1 MRTRHSS
8 VVFLPVILSLLAFNG
23 YYPVQSL
30 PLSDLLDRGAPEIS
44 KDCFPVST
52 SPILEAS
59 KSKTQFSSWHAR
71 LFLRV
76 IHQSHQY
83 ETHFISAE
91 IASSPTI
98 SQVASQKV
106 MRC

>member
-8 VVFLPVILSLLAFNG
+8 VVFLPVILSLLAFNV
-23 YYPVQSL
+23 YYPVQFS
-30 PLSDLLDRGAPEIS
+30 PLSDLPDRGTPEIS
-44 KDCFPVST
+44 KDSFPVST
-52 SPILEAS
+52 SSILVDSES
-59 KSKTQFSSWHAR
+59 KGQFSSWHAR